1 VLVCHVI
8 EFDHNHV
15 LLDGI
20 MCGLLPAHRKMTE
33 TDVQDVWHIRC
44 MVQWLIQ
51 SGVST
56 RWAL

>member
-1 VLVCHVI
+1 MWSQIQSAHRYSYYHVLVCHVI

-33 TDVQDVWHIRC
+33 TDVQDV
-44 MVQWLIQ
+44 
-51 SGVST
+51 
-56 RWAL
+56 